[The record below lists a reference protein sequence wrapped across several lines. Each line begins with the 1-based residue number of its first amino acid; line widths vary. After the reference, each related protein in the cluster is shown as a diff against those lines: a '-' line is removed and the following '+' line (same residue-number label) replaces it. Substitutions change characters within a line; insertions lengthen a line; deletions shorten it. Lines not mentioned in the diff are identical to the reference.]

1 WRFEGARFSRIN
13 PDPGPE
19 QRKPNR
25 MVSLKPERLKRY
37 KDVALLLVKYGRSD
51 LVKQAGL
58 EDHLELDEQALAETS
73 PKAEELAADLEKLG
87 PTFIKLGQLLST
99 RADLLPAPYLEALT
113 RLQDHI
119 EPFPYEE
126 VDRIVSGEIG
136 VRISKAFADFDPEP
150 LAAASLA
157 QVHRAHMRDGRAV
170 VVKVQRPNI
179 RDQIVEDLEALGQ
192 IAQFLDAHTEL
203 GKRYDFANM
212 LDGLRGSLLRELD
225 FKLEANN
232 LITFAENLREFD
244 RIVLPEPIED
254 FCTSRV
260 LTMEYISGKKITDLS
275 PLRLMEIDGPGL
287 ARELFR
293 AYLKQILLDGFLHA
307 DPHPGNVLLTDDDQ
321 IALLDLG
328 MVARLLPGFRDNVLR
343 LLLAISE
350 GRGEEAAE
358 VTIRMGEPKA
368 LFDRADFTKRIANL
382 VVENGDASL
391 SRLNAGHVA
400 LEITKISAD
409 CWFRLP
415 GEFTMVA
422 KALLN
427 LDRSVFTLDP
437 SFEPTAIIRQRAMEI
452 LQRNLMQ
459 SMAPGTL
466 IGGVV
471 ELKEFAEKLPGRVN
485 KILDTLGNNEFKV
498 DVNAIDEKIVLE
510 GLQKVANRV
519 ALGLVLAALIVG
531 AAMLMRVETSFKIL
545 GYPGFAMIFFLLA
558 AIAGLALVGTI
569 VMTDVKAR
577 KKPDQ

>member
-1 WRFEGARFSRIN
+1 
-13 PDPGPE
+13 
-19 QRKPNR
+19 

-37 KDVALLLVKYGRSD
+37 KDVTLLLMKYGRSD

-58 EDHLELDEQALAETS
+58 EDHLELAEYELSETT
-73 PKAEELAADLEKLG
+73 PKAEELASDLEKLG

-99 RADLLPAPYLEALT
+99 RADLLPAPYLEALA
-113 RLQDHI
+113 RLQDRI
-119 EPFPYEE
+119 EPFSYEE
-126 VDRIVSGEIG
+126 VDSIVSGELG
-136 VRISKAFADFDPEP
+136 VRLSKAFADFDPRP

-157 QVHRAHMRDGRAV
+157 QVHRATMRDGREV

-179 RDQIVEDLEALGQ
+179 REQIVEDLEALGQ
-192 IAQFLDAHTEL
+192 IAEFLDAHTEL

-212 LDGLRGSLLRELD
+212 LQGLRTSLLRELD
-225 FKLEANN
+225 FKLEVNN
-232 LITFAENLREFD
+232 LIAFGENLREFD
-244 RIVLPEPIED
+244 RLIVPEPVD
-254 FCTSRV
+254 NFCTSRV
-260 LTMEYISGKKITDLS
+260 LTMEFIPGKKITELS

-293 AYLKQILLDGFLHA
+293 GYLKQILLDGFVHA

-328 MVARLLPGFRDNVLR
+328 MVVRLMPGFRDNVLR

-358 VTIRMGEPKA
+358 VTIRMGEPKSR
-368 LFDRADFTKRIANL
+368 FDRTDFTKRIAEL
-382 VVENGDASL
+382 VAENSDASL
-391 SRLNAGHVA
+391 SRLNSGQVV

-459 SMAPGTL
+459 SIAPANL

-471 ELKEFAEKLPGRVN
+471 ELKEFVEKLPGRVN
-485 KILDTLGNNEFKV
+485 KILDTIGNNEFKV
-498 DVNAIDEKIVLE
+498 DVNAIDEKVVLE
-510 GLQKVANRV
+510 GLQKVANRIS
-519 ALGLVLAALIVG
+519 LGLVLAALIVG
-531 AAMLMRVETSFKIL
+531 ASMLMRVETSFKIL

-558 AIAGLALVGTI
+558 AIAGLSLVVTI

-577 KKPDQ
+577 KKPD

>member
-1 WRFEGARFSRIN
+1 
-13 PDPGPE
+13 
-19 QRKPNR
+19 

-37 KDVALLLVKYGRSD
+37 KDVAMLLVKYGRSD

-58 EDHLELDEQALAETS
+58 EDSLELDDTTLAEVA
-73 PKAEELAADLEKLG
+73 PKAEELATDLEKLG

-99 RADLLPAPYLEALT
+99 RADLLPTPYLDALS
-113 RLQDHI
+113 RLQDQI
-119 EPFPYEE
+119 EPFAYEE
-126 VDRIVSGEIG
+126 VDRIVSGELG
-136 VRISKAFADFDPEP
+136 VRISKAFADFDPQP

-157 QVHRAHMRDGRAV
+157 QVHLAHMRDGRAV

-179 RDQIVEDLEALGQ
+179 REQIVEDLEALGQ
-192 IAQFLDAHTEL
+192 MAEFLDAHTEL
-203 GKRYDFANM
+203 GKRYDFGNM
-212 LDGLRGSLLRELD
+212 LQGLRASLLRELD

-232 LITFAENLREFD
+232 LITFSENLREFD
-244 RIVLPEPIED
+244 RIVIPDPVEAY
-254 FCTSRV
+254 CTSRV
-260 LTMEYISGKKITDLS
+260 LTMEYITGKKITELS

-307 DPHPGNVLLTDDDQ
+307 DPHPGNVFLTDDDQ

-343 LLLAISE
+343 LLLAIAE

-358 VTIRMGEPKA
+358 VTIRMGEPKPR
-368 LFDRADFTKRIANL
+368 FERNDFTKRIAEL
-382 VVENGDASL
+382 VAEHGDASL
-391 SRLNAGHVA
+391 SRLNSGQVV
-400 LEITKISAD
+400 LEITRISAD

-415 GEFTMVA
+415 TEFTMVA

-427 LDRSVFTLDP
+427 LDRSVFVLDP
-437 SFEPTAIIRQRAMEI
+437 TFEPTAIIRQRAMEI

-459 SMAPGTL
+459 TISPMNL
-466 IGGVV
+466 VGGVV

-485 KILDTLGNNEFKV
+485 KILDTIGNNEFKI

-510 GLQKVANRV
+510 GLQKVANRIS
-519 ALGLVLAALIVG
+519 LGLILAALIVG

-558 AIAGLALVGTI
+558 AIAGIALMITI
-569 VMTDVKAR
+569 VSTDVKAR
-577 KKPDQ
+577 KKSDE

>member
-1 WRFEGARFSRIN
+1 
-13 PDPGPE
+13 
-19 QRKPNR
+19 

-58 EDHLELDEQALAETS
+58 EDHLEADETTLAETA
-73 PKAEELAADLEKLG
+73 PKAEELASDLEKLG

-99 RADLLPAPYLEALT
+99 RADLLPTPYLDALA

-119 EPFPYEE
+119 EPFPFEE
-126 VDRIVSGEIG
+126 VDRIVSGELG
-136 VRISKAFADFDPEP
+136 VRLSKAFADFDPAP

-157 QVHRAHMRDGRAV
+157 QVHLAHMRDGRAV

-179 RDQIVEDLEALGQ
+179 REQIVEDLEALGQ
-192 IAQFLDAHTEL
+192 VAQFLDSHTEL

-212 LDGLRGSLLRELD
+212 LRDLRSSLLRELD

-244 RIVLPEPIED
+244 RIVIPEPVED

-260 LTMEYISGKKITDLS
+260 LTMEYIPGKKITDLS

-293 AYLKQILLDGFLHA
+293 AYLKQILLDGFVHA
-307 DPHPGNVLLTDDDQ
+307 DPHPGNVFLTEDDQ

-328 MVARLLPGFRDNVLR
+328 MVTRLLPGFRDNVLR
-343 LLLAISE
+343 LLLAIAE

-358 VTIRMGEPKA
+358 VTIRMGEPKSR
-368 LFDRADFTKRIANL
+368 FDKAEFTKRIAEL
-382 VVENGDASL
+382 VAEHGDASL
-391 SRLNAGHVA
+391 SRLNSGQVV
-400 LEITKISAD
+400 LEITRISAD

-415 GEFTMVA
+415 SEFTMVA

-437 SFEPTAIIRQRAMEI
+437 TFEPTAIIRQRAMEI

-459 SMAPGTL
+459 SVAPINL

-485 KILDTLGNNEFKV
+485 KILDTIGNNEFKV
-498 DVNAIDEKIVLE
+498 NVDAIDEKIVLE
-510 GLQKVANRV
+510 GLQKVANRIS
-519 ALGLVLAALIVG
+519 LGLILAALIVG
-531 AAMLMRVETSFKIL
+531 ASMLMRVETPFKIL
-545 GYPGFAMIFFLLA
+545 GYPGFAMLFFLLA
-558 AIAGLALVGTI
+558 AIAGIAMVVTI

-577 KKPDQ
+577 KKPGE

>member
-1 WRFEGARFSRIN
+1 
-13 PDPGPE
+13 
-19 QRKPNR
+19 

-73 PKAEELAADLEKLG
+73 PKAEELASDLEKLG

-99 RADLLPAPYLEALT
+99 RADLLPAPYLEALA
-113 RLQDHI
+113 RLQDQI
-119 EPFPYEE
+119 EPFAYEE

-203 GKRYDFANM
+203 GKRYDFENM
-212 LDGLRGSLLRELD
+212 LDGLRASLLRELD

-244 RIVLPEPIED
+244 RIVIPEPVEA

-260 LTMEYISGKKITDLS
+260 LTMEYIPGKKITELS

-293 AYLKQILLDGFLHA
+293 AYLKQILLDGFVHA
-307 DPHPGNVLLTDDDQ
+307 DPHPGNVLLTDNDE

-328 MVARLLPGFRDNVLR
+328 MVTRLLPGFRDNVLR

-358 VTIRMGEPKA
+358 VTIRMGEPKPR
-368 LFDRADFTKRIANL
+368 FDRIDFTKRIAA
-382 VVENGDASL
+382 VVAENGDASL
-391 SRLNAGHVA
+391 SRLNSGQVA

-415 GEFTMVA
+415 GEFTLVA

-437 SFEPTAIIRQRAMEI
+437 AFEPAAIIRQRAMEI

-459 SMAPGTL
+459 SIAPGN
-466 IGGVV
+466 IIAGVV

-485 KILDTLGNNEFKV
+485 KILDTIGNNEFKI

-531 AAMLMRVETSFKIL
+531 AAMLMRVETSFKII

-577 KKPDQ
+577 KKPDE

>member
-1 WRFEGARFSRIN
+1 
-13 PDPGPE
+13 
-19 QRKPNR
+19 

-37 KDVALLLVKYGRSD
+37 KDVALLLMKYGRSD

-58 EDHLELDEQALAETS
+58 AEHLELDEQALAESS

-113 RLQDHI
+113 RLQDQI

-136 VRISKAFADFDPEP
+136 VRISKAFADFDPVP

-157 QVHRAHMRDGRAV
+157 QVHRAQMRDGREV

-203 GKRYDFANM
+203 GKRYDFENM
-212 LDGLRGSLLRELD
+212 LDALRSSLLRELD
-225 FKLEANN
+225 FNLEANN
-232 LITFAENLREFD
+232 LIAFAENLREFD
-244 RIVLPEPIED
+244 RLVIPEPIED

-275 PLRLMEIDGPGL
+275 PLRLMEIDGPSL

-293 AYLKQILLDGFLHA
+293 AYLKQILLDGFFHA
-307 DPHPGNVLLTDDDQ
+307 DPHPGNLLLTENDQ
-321 IALLDLG
+321 IALLDVG
-328 MVARLLPGFRDNVLR
+328 MVARLLPGLRDNILR

-358 VTIRMGEPKA
+358 VTIRLGEPKPR
-368 LFDRADFTKRIANL
+368 FVKEDFIKRIGNL
-382 VVENGDASL
+382 VAENGAASL
-391 SRLNAGHVA
+391 SRLNSGQVV

-415 GEFTMVA
+415 TEFTMVA

-437 SFEPTAIIRQRAMEI
+437 NFEPTAVIRQRAMEI
-452 LQRNLMQ
+452 LQRNLLQ
-459 SMAPGTL
+459 SVTPANLM
-466 IGGVV
+466 GGAV
-471 ELKEFAEKLPGRVN
+471 ELKEFVEKLPGRVN
-485 KILDTLGNNEFKV
+485 KILDTIGNNEFKIDV
-498 DVNAIDEKIVLE
+498 DAIDEKIVLE
-510 GLQKVANRV
+510 GLQKVANRI

-531 AAMLMRVETSFKIL
+531 ASMLMRIETSFKIF

-558 AIAGLALVGTI
+558 AIAGIGLVVTI

-577 KKPDQ
+577 KKPGQ

>member
-1 WRFEGARFSRIN
+1 
-13 PDPGPE
+13 
-19 QRKPNR
+19 

-37 KDVALLLVKYGRSD
+37 KDVTMLLVKYGRSD

-58 EDHLELDEQALAETS
+58 EEHLEIDEHALAETA
-73 PKAEELAADLEKLG
+73 PKAEELATDLEKLG

-99 RADLLPAPYLEALT
+99 RADLLPGPYLEALS

-126 VDRIVSGEIG
+126 VDRIVSGELG

-157 QVHRAHMRDGRAV
+157 QVHRAYMRDGRAV

-179 RDQIVEDLEALGQ
+179 REQIVEDLEALGG
-192 IAQFLDAHTEL
+192 IAEFLDAHTEL
-203 GKRYDFANM
+203 GKRYDFGNM
-212 LDGLRGSLLRELD
+212 LQGLRASLLREMD

-232 LITFAENLREFD
+232 LITFGENLREFE
-244 RIVLPEPIED
+244 RIVIPEPIEAY
-254 FCTSRV
+254 CTSRI
-260 LTMEYISGKKITDLS
+260 LTMEYIPGKKITDLS

-307 DPHPGNVLLTDDDQ
+307 DPHPGNVFLTDDDN

-328 MVARLLPGFRDNVLR
+328 MVARLLPSLRDNVLR

-368 LFDRADFTKRIANL
+368 RFDRAEFTKRIAQLVAENADANL
-382 VVENGDASL
+382 GG
-391 SRLNAGHVA
+391 LNSGKVA

-427 LDRSVFTLDP
+427 LDKVVFTLDP
-437 SFEPTAIIRQRAMEI
+437 SFEPAAIIRQRAMEI
-452 LQRNLMQ
+452 LQRNLLQ
-459 SMAPGTL
+459 SIAPGNL
-466 IGGVV
+466 IGGMV
-471 ELKEFAEKLPGRVN
+471 EIKEFAEKLPGRVN
-485 KILDTLGNNEFKV
+485 KILDTIGNNEFKIDV
-498 DVNAIDEKIVLE
+498 DAIDEKIVLE
-510 GLQKVANRV
+510 GLQKVANRIS
-519 ALGLVLAALIVG
+519 LGLVLAALIVG
-531 AAMLMRVETSFKIL
+531 AAMLMRVETPFKIL
-545 GYPGFAMIFFLLA
+545 GYPGFAMIFFLIA
-558 AIAGLALVGTI
+558 AIAGISLVATI

-577 KKPDQ
+577 KRSDQ